1 MDKNLELDNYNLNFY
16 IKNFKSSKFLSK
28 EEEIFLAKNFK
39 VKKDV
44 NSARR
49 LVESNLNYVIKI
61 ASNYSGYGFFI
72 KDLVQVG
79 VIGLMKAVKN
89 FDPDK
94 KIRLISFAIYWVK
107 SEIHEYIIKNLKIVK
122 IIKTKNQKKLFFNLN
137 RIKKIGNLTSNE
149 KLVISNL
156 LNVKKKDI
164 DYLEGNLQ
172 KNDVSLIDTELNYE
186 KIINTGNK
194 FFYFKNDPLS
204 IIEKN
209 NWINYINKSFY
220 FVYSKLDNRSKKIL
234 FYRWI
239 SSRKYTLKQL
249 GMMYNVS
256 SERIRQLEKNALNKL
271 KTQLLLDTKIC

>member
-1 MDKNLELDNYNLNFY
+1 MELDNYNLNFY

-28 EEEIFLAKNFK
+28 EEEVFLAKNFK
-39 VKKDV
+39 LKKDI
-44 NSARR
+44 NSAKR
-49 LVESNLNYVIKI
+49 LVESNLNYVIKV
-61 ASNYSGYGFFI
+61 ANNYSGYGFFV
-72 KDLVQVG
+72 KDLIQVG
-79 VIGLMKAVKN
+79 VIGLMKAVRN

-94 KIRLISFAIYWVK
+94 KIRLISFAIYWIK

-137 RIKKIGNLTSNE
+137 KIKKIGNLNSKE
-149 KLVISNL
+149 KNVISNL

-164 DYLEGNLQ
+164 DYLEANLNR
-172 KNDVSLIDTELNYE
+172 NDISLTDVDLNYE
-186 KIINTGNK
+186 KTLSISNN

-209 NWINYINKSFY
+209 NWVSYINKSFY

-239 SSRKYTLKQL
+239 SSKKYTLKEL
-249 GMMYNVS
+249 GIMYNVS

-271 KTQLLLDTKIC
+271 KTQLILDTKIC